1 MLDLNR
7 LRRSYEIARR
17 DLLAEQDSSGHW
29 VGKLSAS
36 ALSTATAVSA
46 LAAVARH
53 GAGEDRFSTLIQ
65 GGIRWLAGHQNG
77 DGGWGDTDRSLSN
90 IATTMLVRAAFH
102 LAGAAESHAER
113 MQQAER
119 YLRQQDGI
127 AGLRRRYGKDK
138 TFAVPILTN
147 CAIAG
152 LVPWQ
157 EVSPLPF
164 ELACLPNRLLGLL
177 RIPVVSYAIPALVAI
192 GQARYFHGQS
202 SNRLARWA
210 RRWAVEPSLQV
221 LTRMQPESG
230 GFLEAT
236 PLTSFVAMSLASIGR
251 SDHPVVRRAVDFLV
265 ASVLPD
271 GSWPIEHE
279 SRHLGNHT
287 LDPSVG
293 GGRGS

>member
-177 RIPVVSYAIPALVAI
+177 RIPVVSYAIPGAGGDRPGPLLSRPIFEPAGAMGAAV
-192 GQARYFHGQS
+192 G
-202 SNRLARWA
+202 
-210 RRWAVEPSLQV
+210 RRTQPASAHADAAGKRRIPGGYAADELRRHEPGEHRPLRS
-221 LTRMQPESG
+221 SG
-230 GFLEAT
+230 GTAGRGL
-236 PLTSFVAMSLASIGR
+236 PRRVGPSRRLLA
-251 SDHPVVRRAVDFLV
+251 DQ
-265 ASVLPD
+265 
-271 GSWPIEHE
+271 HE